1 MIRTVST
8 PTNSSFMSFMENIGK
23 RFAALTDEQKARVLG
38 RVAFDLTISARGIPL
53 EGDCQTQLN
62 RLVAANEFQHKA
74 LSQMLAYLS
83 GRNERYSDEDI
94 VNILRRIA
102 EGAGVLQE
110 VRKAFENA
118 MSNQSLG
125 IGRLAN

>member
-1 MIRTVST
+1 
-8 PTNSSFMSFMENIGK
+8 MENIGK
-23 RFAALTDEQKARVLG
+23 RFAALTDEQKAKVLG
-38 RVAFDLTISARGIPL
+38 KVAFDLTISARGIPL

-74 LSQMLAYLS
+74 LSQMLAYLN
-83 GRNERYSDEDI
+83 GHKERYSDEDI
-94 VNILRRIA
+94 VNILTRIA

-125 IGRLAN
+125 IGQLAN